1 MKAFIITAILCLT
14 GMVINAQNSIA
25 LQTKGSTV
33 FYQVLD
39 SAINHALDGDT
50 LYLSGGVFGVSGTL
64 NKRLHLVGVG
74 HHPDSTKSTSSTNL
88 LSGLK
93 LGSRAASGS
102 ITGIN
107 MGNNYI
113 SIQGSLDN
121 YIISRCKL
129 SIESSTNTVSN
140 LLCIENVLK
149 NIAIN
154 GNNNIFYNNI
164 IEANNASFGTSNT
177 LKNNIFLGNYF
188 LSGGGGAINYSLFE
202 NNIFLDNYNNSI
214 SGSIFFNSFKNNL
227 FFRTTNLGSSNFGIG
242 NLVNQ
247 PQSSVFINQTGNT
260 FDYAHDYH
268 INPDSPAKNTGTDG
282 TDIGIYGGPFPWKEG
297 SVPFNPH
304 IQSLIIDSKTD
315 KDGNLNV
322 KIKVQAQ
329 EH

>member
-1 MKAFIITAILCLT
+1 MKAFISTAILCLT

-25 LQTKGSTV
+25 LQTKGTTV

-39 SAINHALDGDT
+39 SAITHALDGDT

-88 LSGLK
+88 LSELK
-93 LGSRAASGS
+93 LGSGSARGS

-107 MGNNYI
+107 MASNYI

-121 YIISRCKL
+121 YIISRCNL
-129 SIESSTNTVSN
+129 SISSSTNNVSN

-149 NIAIN
+149 NIDIN

-164 IEANNASFGTSNT
+164 IQESGLRFGTSNT
-177 LKNNIFLGNYF
+177 LKNNIFLGVYF
-188 LSGGGGAINYSLFE
+188 LSYNGLINYSLFE
-202 NNIFLDNYNNSI
+202 NNIFLN
-214 SGSIFFNSFKNNL
+214 GSNDFTGNVYSNSFKNNL
-227 FFRTTNLGSSNFGIG
+227 FLTNFNLNRNSNFGIG
-242 NLVNQ
+242 NLGNQ
-247 PQSSVFINQTGNT
+247 PQSSVFINQSGNT
-260 FDYAHDYH
+260 FDYTHDYH
-268 INPDSPAKNTGTDG
+268 INPDSPAKNAGTDG
-282 TDIGIYGGPFPWKEG
+282 TDIGIYGGLFPWKEG

-304 IQSLIIDSKTD
+304 IQSLILDSKTD

>member
-1 MKAFIITAILCLT
+1 
-14 GMVINAQNSIA
+14 
-25 LQTKGSTV
+25 
-33 FYQVLD
+33 
-39 SAINHALDGDT
+39 
-50 LYLSGGVFGVSGTL
+50 
-64 NKRLHLVGVG
+64 
-74 HHPDSTKSTSSTNL
+74 
-88 LSGLK
+88 
-93 LGSRAASGS
+93 
-102 ITGIN
+102 
-107 MGNNYI
+107 
-113 SIQGSLDN
+113 
-121 YIISRCKL
+121 
-129 SIESSTNTVSN
+129 
-140 LLCIENVLK
+140 
-149 NIAIN
+149 
-154 GNNNIFYNNI
+154 
-164 IEANNASFGTSNT
+164 
-177 LKNNIFLGNYF
+177 